1 MSVDGGLLDNY
12 PIAIFDQQKYLP
24 NKSLDYNPE
33 TLGIFPTSESGAAS
47 SLYDI
52 ALLLTKFN
60 DMDPE
65 IMQKFLSA
73 LLLVKK

>member
-60 DMDPE
+60 D
-65 IMQKFLSA
+65 S
-73 LLLVKK
+73 KKRSDSSGSINGCIF

>member
-1 MSVDGGLLDNY
+1 MLVDGGLLDNY

>member
-33 TLGIFPTSESGAAS
+33 TLGIFPTSESGAES
-47 SLYDI
+47 
-52 ALLLTKFN
+52 
-60 DMDPE
+60 DPQ
-65 IMQKFLSA
+65 QKI
-73 LLLVKK
+73 LLVQGKNPSKVLTGQSSPPDNVI